1 MAPERSPQTTAT
13 PITNHASVTVM
24 NDRQPYER
32 HLADKLQHLPPPG
45 EANDSW
51 EQMRALLEKEMPRG
65 GGFSVRRHWWL
76 FSIAIGILF
85 LGTWLSGKHFL
96 EGDKTIPVA
105 QTLPPVDPEK
115 GKPLSPAGKAP
126 SSGAAAQSLAGNDNQ
141 PAAGTGNESPE
152 ATAPANKGTVK
163 SGEKPVAPPGS
174 HTLSERD
181 EGAAVATISD
191 AGNKI
196 RNNKTNN
203 RQPRANE
210 TITTQK
216 DYRSYTPEGNRKRPG
231 GRTPNKATADIDPSF
246 KDRQG
251 ERNLDGGTTRK
262 PLKED
267 PQVIL
272 DKAPLLSKPAED
284 RVHATRVR
292 SPLRYTDRTGPVLA
306 PGTTIEKDYAKKNG
320 LPDRP
325 AANAGAAKKKLQRSR
340 ETGMLAMGFTLPLAF
355 PLGDQRAMGY
365 NLWAGHNTVSDY
377 LPSPH
382 LQYHLSG
389 KTFLQTEAQLIAPQ
403 FIRSTLLEY
412 TVKPLGPGSYT
423 TNAVYAKKL
432 YYFNLPVSIHHSPF
446 PGFYMG
452 TGIQFSSMISG
463 VALSEERKWTS
474 GNNVLVKETYSRFR
488 NDSLSQRINS
498 NEFRLLLDANY
509 FFNRFTVGLRYNQA
523 LSNYLSFRLSPAT
536 PYTFDKNR
544 ALQFYLRY
552 NLWES
557 NKPSNSGKTL
567 LTLK

>member
-1 MAPERSPQTTAT
+1 M
-13 PITNHASVTVM
+13 
-24 NDRQPYER
+24 
-32 HLADKLQHLPPPG
+32 ADKLQHLPPPG

-96 EGDKTIPVA
+96 EGDKTIPVT

-115 GKPLSPAGKAP
+115 GKPLSPAGKAQ
-126 SSGAAAQSLAGNDNQ
+126 SSGTAAQSPDN
-141 PAAGTGNESPE
+141 PPV
-152 ATAPANKGTVK
+152 ATAPAEGTVK
-163 SGEKPVAPPGS
+163 SREKPVTPPGS
-174 HTLSERD
+174 NAAVSERD
-181 EGAAVATISD
+181 EGAAVATVRD

-196 RNNKTNN
+196 RNNQNNN
-203 RQPRANE
+203 RQPRADE

-216 DYRSYTPEGNRKRPG
+216 DNRNYTREGNKKLSG
-231 GRTPNKATADIDPSF
+231 GRTQPKTPADLDPAF
-246 KDRQG
+246 TDQQR
-251 ERNLDGGTTRK
+251 ERNLTRGTTRK
-262 PLKED
+262 PLKQD
-267 PQVIL
+267 PKVIY
-272 DKAPLLSKPAED
+272 DKAPVLSKPAED
-284 RVHATRVR
+284 RVHATTVR
-292 SPLRYTDRTGPVLA
+292 SPLRYTNSQPGPVLA

-325 AANAGAAKKKLQRSR
+325 VANAGAAKKKLQRSR

-389 KTFLQTEAQLIAPQ
+389 KTFLQTEAQLISPQ

-412 TVKPLGPGSYT
+412 TVRPLGPNSYT

-432 YYFNLPVSIHHSPF
+432 YYFNIPVSIHHSPF

-463 VALSEERKWTS
+463 VALSEERKWT
-474 GNNVLVKETYSRFR
+474 GGGNVLVKETYSRFR

-557 NKPSNSGKTL
+557 KKSSNSGKTL

>member
-1 MAPERSPQTTAT
+1 
-13 PITNHASVTVM
+13 M

-51 EQMRALLEKEMPRG
+51 EQMRVLLEKEMPRG

-96 EGDKTIPVA
+96 EGDKTIPVT

-115 GKPLSPAGKAP
+115 GKPLSPAGKAQ
-126 SSGAAAQSLAGNDNQ
+126 SSGTAAQSPAGNDNQ
-141 PAAGTGNESPE
+141 PVAGAGSKNGIAATDDTP
-152 ATAPANKGTVK
+152 AAIAPIT
-163 SGEKPVAPPGS
+163 PPGS
-174 HTLSERD
+174 NAVSERD
-181 EGAAVATISD
+181 EGAAVATVSD

-196 RNNKTNN
+196 RNNQNNN
-203 RQPRANE
+203 RQPRADE

-216 DYRSYTPEGNRKRPG
+216 NNSNYTREGNKKLSG
-231 GRTPNKATADIDPSF
+231 GRTQTKALADHDLVHQQSE
-246 KDRQG
+246 G
-251 ERNLDGGTTRK
+251 NLTPGTTRK
-262 PLKED
+262 PLKQD
-267 PQVIL
+267 PKMIN

-284 RVHATRVR
+284 RVHATIVR
-292 SPLRYTDRTGPVLA
+292 SPLRYTDNQPGPVLA

-325 AANAGAAKKKLQRSR
+325 VANAGAAKKKLQRSR
-340 ETGMLAMGFTLPLAF
+340 ETGMLAMGFSLPLAF

-377 LPSPH
+377 MPSPH
-382 LQYHLSG
+382 LQYHLSD
-389 KTFLQTEAQLIAPQ
+389 KTFLQTEAQLMSPQ

-412 TVKPLGPGSYT
+412 TVRPLGPNSYT

-432 YYFNLPVSIHHSPF
+432 YYFNIPVSIHHSPF

-463 VALSEERKWTS
+463 VALSEERKWTGGS
-474 GNNVLVKETYSRFR
+474 NVLLKETYSRFR

-557 NKPSNSGKTL
+557 KKSSNSGKTL